1 MSHKVA
7 IITGGESTEREVSLW
22 SADFVLKALRE
33 EGVEAHTIVLPEDSA
48 EICSG
53 AFDVAIPMIHGR
65 GGEDGAIQRH
75 LDTFG
80 IPYLF
85 SSPATHEIGIHKEK
99 AKKFAREVEVNCAK
113 GELVPEISNITLPY
127 PYIIK
132 PVDGGSTIDVVIV
145 KSDADLSAAND
156 VLNKYP
162 SMLTESYVAGRE
174 FTVGVLEDEGKE
186 IALPVAEIIA
196 EDGFFDFDRKYTDG
210 KMAEE
215 VCPADISEELA
226 SKLQGAALRVH
237 KAVDARH
244 MTRSD
249 FIVDDSGEI
258 WFLEINTIPGLTRNS
273 LFPKILPIHGKTLG
287 GVLNGWICEI
297 MQK

>member
-1 MSHKVA
+1 MSYKVA
-7 IITGGESTEREVSLW
+7 IITGGQSTEREVSLW
-22 SADFVLKALRE
+22 SAEFVLKALRE
-33 EGVEAHTIVLPEDSA
+33 EGVDARVIVLPGDSGD
-48 EICSG
+48 IYSG

-85 SSPATHEIGIHKEK
+85 SSPATHEIGIDKEK
-99 AKKFAREVEVNCAK
+99 TKKCAREVGVNCAK
-113 GELVPEISNITLPY
+113 GELVSKISDITLPY

-145 KSDADLSAAND
+145 KSDADLITAND
-156 VLNKYP
+156 VVNKYP
-162 SMLTESYVAGRE
+162 SMLAESYVSGRE
-174 FTVGVLEDEGKE
+174 FTVGVLEDDGAE
-186 IALPVAEIIA
+186 IALPVAEIVA
-196 EDGFFDFDRKYTDG
+196 EDGFFDFDCKYTDG
-210 KMAEE
+210 LMAEE
-215 VCPADISEELA
+215 ICPANIGEELA
-226 SKLQGAALRVH
+226 SKLQDAALQVH
-237 KAVDARH
+237 RAVGARH

-249 FIVDDSGEI
+249 FIVDDAGEI

-273 LFPKILPIHGKTLG
+273 LFPKILPIQGKTLG

-297 MQK
+297 MS